1 MKEDKTLTW
10 YRVDAKSLD
19 LRALRVAVVGGTG
32 GIGRAI
38 SRFVAS
44 RGGGVLVVG
53 QTFRDSDVP
62 RIEFIKADLS
72 LMREAQRVGA
82 LLPAENLDLV
92 IFTTGIFA
100 APKREETAEG
110 IERDMAVS
118 FLSRLVILREI
129 GPRLGKNRGST
140 MNPRVFIM
148 GFPGTGQVGDLDDL
162 NAEKS
167 YRSMRVHMNTV
178 AGNEILVLEAAKR
191 YPHANFFGLNPG
203 IIKTN
208 IRSNFLGA
216 NTVRYRVIERIIGLV
231 SPSAENYAERLTPLL
246 VSPDLEGRGG
256 AMFNRKGTAI
266 LPSRKLTQTY
276 VTEFIEAS
284 EALVARAK
292 TQTAHQRAL
301 TNADGILN

>member
-1 MKEDKTLTW
+1 MKEDKTLAW
-10 YRVDAKSLD
+10 HRVDAKSLD

-72 LMREAQRVGA
+72 LMHEAQRVGV

-110 IERDMAVS
+110 IERDLAVS

-129 GPRLGKNRGST
+129 GPRLGKDRGST
-140 MNPRVFIM
+140 MTPRVFIM

-162 NAEKS
+162 NAQKS

-178 AGNEILVLEAAKR
+178 AGNEILVLDATKR

-216 NTVRYRVIERIIGLV
+216 NTVRYRVIERIIGLM
-231 SPSAENYAERLTPLL
+231 SPSAENYAERLAPLL

-256 AMFNRKGTAI
+256 AMFNRKGAAI
-266 LPSRKLTQTY
+266 LPSPKLTQTY

-284 EALVARAK
+284 EALMARARSK
-292 TQTAHQRAL
+292 TAH
-301 TNADGILN
+301 